1 MFENLIN
8 EEYSG
13 MDGQFRLYFSNDK
26 FDLIDRQFKA
36 LDTVFNNANIR
47 INIQCNINL
56 FLARISFNTT
66 SDRIKVRYDVYD
78 TKKIKIYHATDV
90 EDTLVETVDI
100 SEIYRAVVD
109 VYKKYIDPN
118 CTIDFH
124 AFEGHNRINE
134 TFDSLWGNRNQG
146 GLNYDRTE
154 SPSELTT
161 KLLSYIGNI
170 DDSENRLSSIISD
183 SSLVD
188 KLVKKIGTRAQDLSS
203 DIRRSVMK
211 AIIAA
216 SNDQDKLYLAAFM
229 ITQYTDSYGA
239 AFTQYLD
246 MVDYSSEQRLKE
258 MINLNVDEVKRQG
271 STYFIDTKYVHK
283 CGFNKWFND
292 GDPTVEDIKN
302 ALECINS
309 AKVEFGN
316 TNNMKEVLD
325 FLCSYI
331 ALNNGSDSLSDSV
344 VSFFKD
350 QVKKYSNAPKVV

>member
-1 MFENLIN
+1 MK
-8 EEYSG
+8 
-13 MDGQFRLYFSNDK
+13 RSN
-26 FDLIDRQFKA
+26 
-36 LDTVFNNANIR
+36 
-47 INIQCNINL
+47 
-56 FLARISFNTT
+56 
-66 SDRIKVRYDVYD
+66 
-78 TKKIKIYHATDV
+78 
-90 EDTLVETVDI
+90 
-100 SEIYRAVVD
+100 RA
-109 VYKKYIDPN
+109 KLPL
-118 CTIDFH
+118 
-124 AFEGHNRINE
+124 FEGYVRVNE

-154 SPSELTT
+154 SPSELTS
-161 KLLSYIGNI
+161 KLLSYIGNV

-188 KLVKKIGTRAQDLSS
+188 KLIKKVGTRAQDLSS
-203 DIRRSVMK
+203 DVRKSVMK

-229 ITQYTDSYGA
+229 IIQYTDSYEA

-246 MVDYSSEQRLKE
+246 MVDYSSEQRLRE
-258 MINLNVDEVKRQG
+258 MINLNVYEVKQQG

-292 GDPTVEDIKN
+292 GDPTVEDIKE

-331 ALNNGSDSLSDSV
+331 ALNGGSDSLSDSV
-344 VSFFKD
+344 LSFFKD